1 MDVRHGFWGWGTGF
15 LLCVAASGLSGC
27 DYWPPAL
34 QAQIEQLR
42 SEAQLAAAERAKV
55 EGQLRDAIK
64 QRDEMQARVDELTR
78 LNRDLAARTSAL
90 EQSLTAEQ
98 QKSAKAGKSS
108 AKGTTSR
115 AAKPTKKR

>member
-1 MDVRHGFWGWGTGF
+1 
-15 LLCVAASGLSGC
+15 VAASGLSGC